1 MPETAQ
7 AVAEPVTQ
15 NQESPASAKP
25 IGEAGSS
32 DSKTK
37 AQTADFP
44 EAVETA
50 TSGGGGSIDILLD
63 MTIPVTVTIGTT
75 QIPIRRLLHLGP
87 GSVVKLDKPVDAPM
101 DLYLKEAKFATG
113 NVVVVDGRFAVKIK
127 QILGLGE
134 LKPEEKK

>member
-15 NQESPASAKP
+15 NQDTP
-25 IGEAGSS
+25 S
-32 DSKTK
+32 DSKTR
-37 AQTADFP
+37 AQTADFA
-44 EAVETA
+44 EAVDSGATG
-50 TSGGGGSIDILLD
+50 TSGSLDILLD
-63 MTIPVTVTIGTT
+63 MTIPVTVTIGST
-75 QIPIRRLLHLGP
+75 QIPIRRLLQLGP

-101 DLYLKEAKFATG
+101 DLYLKDTKFATG

>member
-7 AVAEPVTQ
+7 AVAEQVEQ
-15 NQESPASAKP
+15 NQD
-25 IGEAGSS
+25 GSG

-44 EAVETA
+44 EAVETNTTGA
-50 TSGGGGSIDILLD
+50 GGSINILLD
-63 MTIPVTVTIGTT
+63 MTIPVTITIGSTH
-75 QIPIRRLLHLGP
+75 IPIRRLLQLGP
-87 GSVVKLDKPVDAPM
+87 GSVVKLDKPIDAPM
-101 DLYLKEAKFATG
+101 DLYLKDTKFATG
-113 NVVVVDGRFAVKIK
+113 NVVVVDGRFAVKIR

>member
-15 NQESPASAKP
+15 NQEAPA
-25 IGEAGSS
+25 

-37 AQTADFP
+37 AQAADFS
-44 EAVETA
+44 EATETA
-50 TSGGGGSIDILLD
+50 TSGPGGSIDILLD
-63 MTIPVTVTIGTT
+63 MTIPVTVTIGST
-75 QIPIRRLLHLGP
+75 QIPIRRLLQLGP

-101 DLYLKEAKFATG
+101 DLYLKETKFATG

>member
-7 AVAEPVTQ
+7 AVAEQVKQ
-15 NQESPASAKP
+15 GQ
-25 IGEAGSS
+25 AGPG
-32 DSKTK
+32 DSKTR
-37 AQTADFP
+37 AQTAEFS
-44 EAVETA
+44 EAVETGA
-50 TSGGGGSIDILLD
+50 TGAGGSIDILLD

-101 DLYLKEAKFATG
+101 DLYLKDTKFATG
-113 NVVVVDGRFAVKIK
+113 SMVVVDGRFAVKIK
-127 QILGLGE
+127 QILGIAE

>member
-7 AVAEPVTQ
+7 AVAEQVEQ
-15 NQESPASAKP
+15 NPD
-25 IGEAGSS
+25 SS
-32 DSKTK
+32 GDSKTK
-37 AQTADFP
+37 AQAADFT
-44 EAVETA
+44 EAVEAHVTGA
-50 TSGGGGSIDILLD
+50 GTSIDILLD

-75 QIPIRRLLHLGP
+75 HIPIRRLLQLGP

-101 DLYLKEAKFATG
+101 DLYLKDTKFATG

-134 LKPEEKK
+134 IKPEEKK